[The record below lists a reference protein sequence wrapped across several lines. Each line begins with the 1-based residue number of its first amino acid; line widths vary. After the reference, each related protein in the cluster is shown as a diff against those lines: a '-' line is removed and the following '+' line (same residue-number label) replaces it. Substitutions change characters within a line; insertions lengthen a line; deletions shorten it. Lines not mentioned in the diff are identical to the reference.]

1 MKKKIIFSVAHSY
14 DVIFFYRLIS
24 ESNITSHYEIYVIFQ
39 ESKSFTGKLAITKKL
54 LKKISSNIV
63 FIEQNSFVF
72 YGRNI
77 FKHIYNGL
85 KFKKILKHNFDKNTP
100 ILLTDFSAFGS
111 YILLN
116 YFKNNILFQ
125 LPRDKLDLNQY
136 RLSFKK
142 IFMSNI
148 LNFFIGNKF
157 IKIYELKSEANYIKY
172 FMSSIKQNII
182 FIVNDNTKKN
192 TINFSNSIANYDGKK
207 IVIFGSGYY
216 GWGLS
221 NDSLDRIDEF
231 HNIIYLKFKDDY
243 SFVYL
248 KHPLESKEEFET
260 IKKIFNNDIYEE
272 CNYLNSEH
280 YLLENRDISCCFSI
294 GSLSS
299 KSAYDMGFNSFVF
312 YKLILLNP
320 NVEMVYSNLFV
331 DMPDEININFEITN
345 SNMNIEKL
353 KSNFQTLNNLL
364 DSKD

>member
-1 MKKKIIFSVAHSY
+1 MKKKIIFSIAHSY

-125 LPRDKLDLNQY
+125 LPRDKLDFNQY
-136 RLSFKK
+136 KLSFKK

-157 IKIYELKSEANYIKY
+157 IKIYELKIQIIKFQFKLFNSDEA
-172 FMSSIKQNII
+172 
-182 FIVNDNTKKN
+182 
-192 TINFSNSIANYDGKK
+192 K
-207 IVIFGSGYY
+207 I
-216 GWGLS
+216 
-221 NDSLDRIDEF
+221 
-231 HNIIYLKFKDDY
+231 HNINKT
-243 SFVYL
+243 
-248 KHPLESKEEFET
+248 E
-260 IKKIFNNDIYEE
+260 
-272 CNYLNSEH
+272 
-280 YLLENRDISCCFSI
+280 
-294 GSLSS
+294 
-299 KSAYDMGFNSFVF
+299 
-312 YKLILLNP
+312 
-320 NVEMVYSNLFV
+320 
-331 DMPDEININFEITN
+331 
-345 SNMNIEKL
+345 
-353 KSNFQTLNNLL
+353 
-364 DSKD
+364 